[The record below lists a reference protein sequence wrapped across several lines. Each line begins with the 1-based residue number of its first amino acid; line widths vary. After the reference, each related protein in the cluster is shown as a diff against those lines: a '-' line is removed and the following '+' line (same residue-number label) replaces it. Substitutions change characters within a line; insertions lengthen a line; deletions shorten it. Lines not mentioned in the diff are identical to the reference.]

1 MMRFWRREWQL
12 AENDGYEDLDG
23 QGDENMAWVDDRP
36 FLNNSVA
43 KLGLLPQ
50 GSRAKRAPV
59 EGGYEFTGGS
69 CP

>member
-1 MMRFWRREWQL
+1 MDKGMKIWHGW
-12 AENDGYEDLDG
+12 Y
-23 QGDENMAWVDDRP
+23 DRP

-50 GSRAKRAPV
+50 ASRAKRAPV